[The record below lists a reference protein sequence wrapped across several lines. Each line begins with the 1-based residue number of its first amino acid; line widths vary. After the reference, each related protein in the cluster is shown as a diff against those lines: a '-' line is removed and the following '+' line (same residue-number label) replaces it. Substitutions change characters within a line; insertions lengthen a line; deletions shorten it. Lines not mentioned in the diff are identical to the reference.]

1 MSNFQCEK
9 CGTVCY
15 DTPSGYVTGCEH
27 YPVDIES
34 DIKVVWEG
42 QFVKVAL
49 VDTTTEC
56 TVKNNVYSLTE
67 MMDLQQELVEAF
79 QVTAKE
85 LGITNHV

>member
-1 MSNFQCEK
+1 M
-9 CGTVCY
+9 
-15 DTPSGYVTGCEH
+15 
-27 YPVDIES
+27 S